1 MASEQELPEPIRRLL
16 RAVGHEHET
25 PRTRRI
31 FTNRDLDFDKVPVIG
46 FDMDYTLARYR
57 QDRLEALSLE
67 ATVAKLIKI
76 GWPEVLA
83 EVQPEPEF
91 ATRGLLVDKQRG
103 NLVKMDRHGYVG
115 RVYHGRNQL
124 DRPQRKAIYHTQR
137 VGQERTRFAYVD
149 TLFSLPEV
157 TLYAAVVDMIDNQP
171 ELWGPLGPPDY
182 INAWNSVRAAID
194 ESHQDNSIKARIK
207 ADVAAYFDKD
217 PELAPTL
224 HKLRSSGKKLFLLT
238 NSLLDY
244 TEAVMSYLLDSELEA
259 YDDWTSYFDW
269 IVVGSCKPAFFTAGE
284 PFIEMR
290 RSVHGNGNGM
300 GNPEAP
306 SRIGKPVTEPLK
318 GRIYEGGN
326 QIGLQRALGVRPDEI
341 LYVGDHIYG
350 DIVRSKKT
358 SGWRT
363 VLIVEE
369 LESELRVRADH
380 QVALQEIRQLS
391 ELWELLTEEVSDQ
404 RYMQRGIKLLDV
416 ASVVAEYRSRGE
428 ELSISQAE
436 GLLERIRAQ
445 TKERLERLRTHEEEI
460 ATALRRRS
468 VQVDRAFNRYWGS
481 VFAERYD
488 SSFFGAQLENYACM
502 YTSRVSNFLFV
513 SPNRYFHAPH
523 GTMPHWFLP

>member
-1 MASEQELPEPIRRLL
+1 MPSEQELPEPIRRLL
-16 RAVGHEHET
+16 RNHGHEHET

-57 QDRLEALSLE
+57 QDRLEALSLA
-67 ATVAKLIKI
+67 ATVDKLVAQ
-76 GWPEVLA
+76 GWPELLR
-83 EVQPEPEF
+83 EVQPDPEF
-91 ATRGLLVDKQRG
+91 ASRGLLVDTQRG

-115 RVYHGRNQL
+115 RVYHGRTQL

-137 VGQERTRFAYVD
+137 VGQERTRFSYVD

-157 TLYAAVVDMIDNQP
+157 TLYAAVVDLIDNRP
-171 ELWGPLGPPDY
+171 ELWGPGGAPDY
-182 INAWNSVRAAID
+182 ATAWNAVRAAID
-194 ESHQDNSIKARIK
+194 ASHQDDSIKSRIK

-217 PELAPTL
+217 PDLARTL
-224 HKLRSSGKKLFLLT
+224 HKLRSAGKKLFLLT

-244 TEAVMSYLLDSELEA
+244 TEAVMRYLLDDELDA
-259 YDDWTSYFDW
+259 YDDWTAYFDW
-269 IVVGSCKPAFFTAGE
+269 IVVGGRKPAFFTGTDPFLELRRTPDGRGE
-284 PFIEMR
+284 K
-290 RSVHGNGNGM
+290 
-300 GNPEAP
+300 
-306 SRIGKPVTEPLK
+306 IGKPVTEPQK
-318 GRIYEGGN
+318 GRVYEGGN

-369 LESELRVRADH
+369 LEQELRVRADH

-391 ELWELLTEEVSDQ
+391 ELWELLTEEVSNQ
-404 RYMQRGIKLLDV
+404 RYLQRGLKQLDAPGV
-416 ASVVAEYRSRGE
+416 IAEYRARGE
-428 ELSISQAE
+428 ELTLAQAE
-436 GLLERIRAQ
+436 ALLDKIRTQA
-445 TKERLERLRTHEEEI
+445 KERLERLRTHEEEI
-460 ATALRRRS
+460 EQALRRRS
-468 VQVDRAFNRYWGS
+468 IQVDRAFNRYWGS
-481 VFAERYD
+481 VFSERYD

-523 GTMPHWFLP
+523 GSMPHWFPG